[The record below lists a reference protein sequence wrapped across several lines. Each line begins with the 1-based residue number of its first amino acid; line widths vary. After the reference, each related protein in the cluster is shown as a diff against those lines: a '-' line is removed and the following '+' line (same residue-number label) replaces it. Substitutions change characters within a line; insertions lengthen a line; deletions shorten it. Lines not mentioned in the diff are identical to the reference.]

1 MIKKD
6 YQKIKRRQSNQNQ
19 TRFGLI
25 FKPKF
30 LILIILSL
38 IVLAFF
44 PLVKNF
50 NQKRIVDQEIQA
62 IKKEIEEFQS
72 KNQKLKD
79 MLSYLESDSGQQE
92 VARLNLGLKSPGEEV
107 VVIEGL
113 DILSFEEELEKTNI
127 ANWQKWLNYFFNI

>member
-1 MIKKD
+1 MARKD
-6 YQKIKRRQSNQNQ
+6 YQKIKRRQNNQKK
-19 TRFGLI
+19 TRFSFL

-30 LILIILSL
+30 LTLVILIF

-44 PLVKNF
+44 PLAKNF
-50 NQKRIVDQEIQA
+50 SQKRVVDQEIEA
-62 IKKEIEEFQS
+62 IKQEIEEFQS
-72 KNQKLKD
+72 KNQDLIE

-113 DILSFEEELEKTNI
+113 DALSSEERLEDVTKP
-127 ANWQKWLNYFFNI
+127 NWQKWIDYFFNS